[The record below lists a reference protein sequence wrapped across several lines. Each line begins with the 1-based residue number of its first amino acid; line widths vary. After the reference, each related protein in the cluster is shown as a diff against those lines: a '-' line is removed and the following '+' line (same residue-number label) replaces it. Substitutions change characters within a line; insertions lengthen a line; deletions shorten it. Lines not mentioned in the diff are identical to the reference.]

1 MTFAGIT
8 LTLKKMAQLFQVSIH
23 VDLCHPMPKYSP
35 LVFKKDSKYRGFA
48 PFKLQIVEWS

>member
-1 MTFAGIT
+1 
-8 LTLKKMAQLFQVSIH
+8 MAQLFQVSIH